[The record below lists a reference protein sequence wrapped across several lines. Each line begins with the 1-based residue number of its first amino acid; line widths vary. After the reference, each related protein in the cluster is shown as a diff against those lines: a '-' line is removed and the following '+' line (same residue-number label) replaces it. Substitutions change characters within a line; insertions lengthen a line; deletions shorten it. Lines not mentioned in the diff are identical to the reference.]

1 MIYHPAVP
9 LGDGGFVISIFYFFR
24 QEDFI
29 IKSLVIGFFGIEL
42 VGKMRSYQTKA
53 DILLRVLF
61 LQFSDSFG
69 THLVK
74 PAHSSVQEH
83 CPAFGFYE
91 LFQCFFDLFTDIR
104 LKNLPVSGKTQVT
117 ILFYSHFPSQNKKV
131 SVYKLRESLN
141 TFIILLAICEGQ

>member
-1 MIYHPAVP
+1 MVDVCEYKVRMIYHPAVP
-9 LGDGGFVISIFYFFR
+9 LGDGGFVISLFYFFR

-91 LFQCFFDLFTDIR
+91 LFQCFFDLLSLSRFV
-104 LKNLPVSGKTQVT
+104 LFNLCLGYFLCHCIYKSSKS
-117 ILFYSHFPSQNKKV
+117 YS
-131 SVYKLRESLN
+131 
-141 TFIILLAICEGQ
+141 FIECGVPLVGQPD

>member
-1 MIYHPAVP
+1 MVDVCEYKVRMIYHPAVP

-104 LKNLPVSGKTQVT
+104 LKNLPVSGLDGFGFRDCGIYCGYLSYGYGPACV
-117 ILFYSHFPSQNKKV
+117 L
-131 SVYKLRESLN
+131 
-141 TFIILLAICEGQ
+141 